1 MNKLGDV
8 VWGVVLGAILGFIA
22 VKVFET
28 WAILFSQTGP
38 HQGVYLVSLFT
49 TPLWVDATR
58 HPAILTTV
66 VVVLYAMLG
75 ALFVLY
81 LHHRAECDRHG

>member
-1 MNKLGDV
+1 MNKAGDV
-8 VWGVVLGAILGFIA
+8 VWGAVLGAILGFIA
-22 VKVFET
+22 AKVFET

-38 HQGVYLVSLFT
+38 HQGSYRVTVFT
-49 TPLWVDATR
+49 IPLWVDATN

-75 ALFVLY
+75 VVFVLY